1 MRNDGLDLSLLLQ
14 VLQALASQRAIDLQS
29 VDQGGDG
36 DETVGLDVLVE
47 LLGGGLV
54 ENDGVLG
61 LVLDYRQA
69 DTMSAMSLLD
79 LMQSSSGVCER
90 RRQWMVTTTMWH
102 STTVIA
108 RSRTLPEFGSSTRE
122 PARRATECAHTLA
135 LGPLLLLLLSTG
147 SSGSHLD

>member
-36 DETVGLDVLVE
+36 DETVGLNVLVE
-47 LLGGGLV
+47 LLRGGLV

-69 DTMSAMSLLD
+69 NTMSAMTLLD
-79 LMQSSSGVCER
+79 SMQCPSEVCEG
-90 RRQWMVTTTMWH
+90 RRQ
-102 STTVIA
+102 
-108 RSRTLPEFGSSTRE
+108 
-122 PARRATECAHTLA
+122 
-135 LGPLLLLLLSTG
+135 
-147 SSGSHLD
+147 